1 MFDWALDEDTL
12 YSNSDIS
19 NLESGKFLQYAV
31 TNLECIV
38 EDPGL
43 LLSAEYDCFGR
54 TVDSL
59 QTDPIR
65 LALTTVEPDEKMKG
79 VVQLTAEAFLAIR
92 RQAQDYLDAEKGVLY
107 KLPPEIFIL
116 GTNAPADN
124 MTAESKLELADYL
137 KLKSPNASEMH
148 IAAKVGFANN
158 GTSDWLE
165 KIYNSTM

>member
-1 MFDWALDEDTL
+1 MKTL

-19 NLESGKFLQYAV
+19 NLESGKCLQKAV
-31 TNLECIV
+31 TNLECVV

-79 VVQLTAEAFLAIR
+79 LAQLTAEAFLVAIR
-92 RQAQDYLDAEKGVLY
+92 RHGKDYLDAEEGPSMSYHPKAL
-107 KLPPEIFIL
+107 F
-116 GTNAPADN
+116 
-124 MTAESKLELADYL
+124 L
-137 KLKSPNASEMH
+137 KLMPWL
-148 IAAKVGFANN
+148 ITPLQKVF
-158 GTSDWLE
+158 
-165 KIYNSTM
+165 